1 MSVYRFISTAYD
13 LLEVIWFS
21 EKGKNPRTVIQ
32 SLIPDKK
39 YRILDMCC
47 GTFTNGFSIAQKNIN
62 NKVLGIDLSKEML
75 LEAKRK
81 VAKASMKNV
90 YLRYADATDT
100 KLPAESFDYVI
111 LGLVLHECSPQLRA
125 DLLKEAY
132 RVLKPDGRLIIL
144 EWENPQGICQKIK
157 YAPLYLLETLG
168 CKSFREF
175 FACDK
180 KKYFKSYGF
189 LTEKEIHCNY
199 SIVMELKKEEKAF

>member
-1 MSVYRFISTAYD
+1 MSVYWFISTAYD

-90 YLRYADATDT
+90 YL
-100 KLPAESFDYVI
+100 
-111 LGLVLHECSPQLRA
+111 
-125 DLLKEAY
+125 
-132 RVLKPDGRLIIL
+132 
-144 EWENPQGICQKIK
+144 
-157 YAPLYLLETLG
+157 
-168 CKSFREF
+168 
-175 FACDK
+175 
-180 KKYFKSYGF
+180 
-189 LTEKEIHCNY
+189 
-199 SIVMELKKEEKAF
+199 